1 MRRRRQQTYHLIWL
15 ARETTRKCGNQST
28 TKRSDGRVVGVRM
41 ERNYIDTSD
50 SFRRYTFDSTFYKIL
65 AASSYRD
72 PTKKFSLRLKRDV
85 EIRRDI
91 FLIILIGRSL
101 RKIFRIDSFLF
112 FFIPS
117 LSLFPWM
124 RFETKFAQAFRR
136 FEKIKEKKIFSS
148 IGGGS
153 WKRIEISVP
162 VRIGLNVT
170 RHFPWASWNT
180 RETEWG
186 GRRPEIASKSSA
198 IVLHGYG
205 SRSKRIFHSS

>member
-1 MRRRRQQTYHLIWL
+1 MKPLESAEINRRRNGLTDGWWVSGWN
-15 ARETTRKCGNQST
+15 ETTSIHWIA
-28 TKRSDGRVVGVRM
+28 SDGTR
-41 ERNYIDTSD
+41 
-50 SFRRYTFDSTFYKIL
+50 STFYKIL

-112 FFIPS
+112 FPFPPS
-117 LSLFPWM
+117 LSLPECDSK
-124 RFETKFAQAFRR
+124 RNSCKLL
-136 FEKIKEKKIFSS
+136 EKIKEKKIFSS

-170 RHFPWASWNT
+170 RHFP
-180 RETEWG
+180 
-186 GRRPEIASKSSA
+186 
-198 IVLHGYG
+198 
-205 SRSKRIFHSS
+205 